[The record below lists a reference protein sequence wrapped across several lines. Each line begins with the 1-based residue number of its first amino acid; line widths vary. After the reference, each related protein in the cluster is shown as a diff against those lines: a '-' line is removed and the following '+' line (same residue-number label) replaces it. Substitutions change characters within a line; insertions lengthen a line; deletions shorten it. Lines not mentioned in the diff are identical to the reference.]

1 MYVRQWFIHKFNRP
15 SARQP
20 KISDLLF
27 PPLPVFACGELLCC
41 VGATQG
47 ETAVRTAAADLL
59 QARPRSAL
67 RALPAGLTGPGP
79 RPAYL

>member
-1 MYVRQWFIHKFNRP
+1 MYV
-15 SARQP
+15 SG
-20 KISDLLF
+20 LF
-27 PPLPVFACGELLCC
+27 TNSIGQVQDSQRFQICYSPRCPVFACGELLCC